1 MKQKNWFY
9 RMMLSYTPIF
19 FVVISSM
26 IFIFFLVLNN
36 TAENKY
42 RETTEAILER
52 IVHNTD
58 VHFMLIER
66 NVVSQLLMDRTIQS
80 FFSDRNKSAYEYF
93 EIQNKLNELKSTF
106 PFQNTIYLYN
116 EADER
121 IVSDSGSY
129 SIQKFGDRDFLHSNY
144 AQEEPKGWNTPRLFT
159 QMTLDDNQQP
169 VVSLMKYYFDGDIKV
184 GAVVV
189 NVYLSY
195 FIEYL
200 NNFNES
206 GIKVIQLADTTFHDS
221 SVQEPSSQVIVVSS
235 EYTGWEYAAASGVVQ
250 KSYNILSHFS
260 RVWMI
265 IVVII
270 IVIALIGF
278 TFVTHMHY
286 KPIESILEK
295 VGQFSTRKSEDLGIK
310 NTKNQNEFAF
320 IEMALD
326 QLIKKSLD
334 YENLFKED
342 SMLRKQKLLHDLLSG
357 HQVLSEEQFKSQL
370 SVWNIPIQYNR
381 LSVIVA
387 EIDDYS
393 SFTQQYKLSDQHL
406 LKFIVENAFHELG
419 HQNNIFVWHAW
430 MEPERIAFV
439 THHLKSEFH
448 HTTTITELAEEL
460 QRWVQLNLELTIS
473 IGVGADS
480 HSIISITESYQ
491 NAKENVSL
499 KTIFGANTI
508 IDNRRTAGK
517 LSLDSYAYLQVLESA
532 AQSFRMNES
541 DWREKLTHIFNKL
554 REMRFGKS
562 EMNVFVNNFVIQ
574 IEKVIATLSPVIQE
588 GWKNDYQHLFIE
600 LADRIE
606 TLDKLE
612 EKLMTLMSEFEAFVD
627 LDRQARRHHSLALQ
641 AKSYIDANY
650 ANPDLSLTRVSE
662 YLNLQPSALSQLF
675 KGELGG
681 KFIDYV
687 LKVRL
692 EHAKYLLKETDDSIQ
707 SIAEQIGYQ
716 NVISFY
722 RVFKKVQ
729 DVPPGEYRNMYRT
742 SPDT

>member
-1 MKQKNWFY
+1 MKRKNWFY

-19 FVVISSM
+19 FVVISSI

-52 IVHNTD
+52 VVHNTD

-66 NVVSQLLMDRTIQS
+66 NVVSQLLKDRTIQS
-80 FFSDRNKSAYEYF
+80 FFSEGNKSAYQYYD
-93 EIQNKLNELKSTF
+93 IQNKLIELKSTF

-129 SIQKFGDRDFLHSNY
+129 SIQKFGDREFLQTNY
-144 AQEEPKGWNTPRLFT
+144 ALEEPSGWNNPRPFT
-159 QMTLDDNQQP
+159 QMTLDDNQQH
-169 VVSLMKYYFDGDIKV
+169 VVSLVKYYYDGDNKV
-184 GAVVV
+184 GAVAV

-195 FIEYL
+195 FIDYL
-200 NNFNES
+200 NSFNES
-206 GIKVIQLADTTFHDS
+206 GINVIQLADATFHEPS
-221 SVQEPSSQVIVVSS
+221 YQEPNSPVIVVSS
-235 EYTGWEYAAASGVVQ
+235 DYTGWEYAASGVVQ
-250 KSYNILSHFS
+250 KSYNVLSHFS
-260 RVWMI
+260 KVWMI
-265 IVVII
+265 IVVMI

-278 TFVTHMHY
+278 TLVTHMHY

-295 VGQFSTRKSEDLGIK
+295 VGHFSTRKSEDLGIRK
-310 NTKNQNEFAF
+310 TRKQNEFAF

-357 HQVLSEEQFKSQL
+357 HQVLSQEQFKNQL
-370 SVWNIPIQYNR
+370 SAWNVSIQYDR

-393 SFTQQYKLSDQHL
+393 GFTQKYKLSDQHL

-439 THHLKSEFH
+439 THHLKSGFH

-480 HSIISITESYQ
+480 DSIISITESYQ

-499 KTIFGANTI
+499 KTIFGTNTI

-562 EMNVFVNNFVIQ
+562 DMNVFVYNFLIQ
-574 IEKVIATLSPVIQE
+574 IEKVIATLSPAIQE
-588 GWKNDYQHLFIE
+588 GWKNDYQHLIVE
-600 LADRIE
+600 LTDRIE

-662 YLNLQPSALSQLF
+662 YLNLQPSTLSQLF
-675 KGELGG
+675 KEELGG
-681 KFIDYV
+681 KFID
-687 LKVRL
+687 
-692 EHAKYLLKETDDSIQ
+692 
-707 SIAEQIGYQ
+707 
-716 NVISFY
+716 
-722 RVFKKVQ
+722 
-729 DVPPGEYRNMYRT
+729 
-742 SPDT
+742 